1 MEHIEWNSY
10 EILNISVNVI
20 TLVLVLFQLISS
32 HHGDCR
38 GVVLSQIKT
47 PDGNFVTRQAKLSF
61 HENPSDKNHQELQTL
76 NP

>member
-1 MEHIEWNSY
+1 MEDPKWSSY
-10 EILNISVNVI
+10 EILNISLNII
-20 TLVLVLFQLISS
+20 TLVIVLIQLISS

-61 HENPSDKNHQELQTL
+61 HENPTEKNQHELQTL
-76 NP
+76 T